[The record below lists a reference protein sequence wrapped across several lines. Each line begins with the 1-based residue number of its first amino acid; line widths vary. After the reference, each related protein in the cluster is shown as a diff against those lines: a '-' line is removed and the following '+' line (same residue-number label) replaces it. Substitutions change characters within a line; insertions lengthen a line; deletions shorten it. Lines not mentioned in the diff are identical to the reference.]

1 MGQAAT
7 TEGLLQADRPVD
19 HAAIV
24 GNRDR
29 LEPADIFNAFNAVV
43 ITGRNTNAQFNNPT
57 SMTLVN
63 NQFNA
68 DGTLNQTRLTPRNAG
83 FGAAT
88 GAYALRNI
96 QLQARFQ
103 F

>member
-1 MGQAAT
+1 
-7 TEGLLQADRPVD
+7 
-19 HAAIV
+19 
-24 GNRDR
+24 
-29 LEPADIFNAFNAVV
+29 VV
-43 ITGRNTNAQFNNPT
+43 INGRSTTAQFNNPT

-68 DGTLNQTRLTPRNAG
+68 DGTLNAARTKPNQAG

-88 GAYALRNI
+88 GAQALRN
-96 QLQARFQ
+96 LQMQVRFQ